1 MSTHAGCQCW
11 SDISAAIVSRQK
23 KHSLLPGIPAAV
35 FQERLI
41 ALMEDVINQA
51 RNKHRLWALYRPIQW
66 YIWCSENYSELGF
79 SIAYAQELD
88 ALEIPVILRERLF
101 VRKIQKVDLCIGR

>member
-1 MSTHAGCQCW
+1 MP
-11 SDISAAIVSRQK
+11 DISADE
-23 KHSLLPGIPAAV
+23 

-41 ALMEDVINQA
+41 AVMEEAISQA

-88 ALEIPVILRERLF
+88 SL
-101 VRKIQKVDLCIGR
+101 